1 MTSTEIISVEH
12 AQMATT
18 QHPYSTQFVW
28 PTKGRLKWL
37 GGNLALDFPISE
49 EVMNDSGDVFFL
61 GLDQLLQRLDEFEGY
76 RGKMPIKDN
85 LIARCFSAYEYGM
98 MTADERELFEE
109 FVRDEI
115 ATIGHIEAARRL
127 ILS

>member
-12 AQMATT
+12 AQMATA
-18 QHPYSTQFVW
+18 QRPYSTQFVW

-61 GLDQLLQRLDEFEGY
+61 
-76 RGKMPIKDN
+76 
-85 LIARCFSAYEYGM
+85 
-98 MTADERELFEE
+98 
-109 FVRDEI
+109 
-115 ATIGHIEAARRL
+115 
-127 ILS
+127 